1 MPTES
6 RQCNAVKADGQRC
19 RAQARPGSALC
30 AFHDLAVEGRRREGR
45 SRGGRT
51 SCRKVAVLAADAPDF
66 PLATPAEVRAALA
79 SLVNLTLK
87 GKVDA
92 RIANAATYT
101 AATLLRSVDAD
112 DFNRRLEAL
121 EATEAARR
129 VKG

>member
-1 MPTES
+1 VLPES
-6 RQCNAVKADGQRC
+6 
-19 RAQARPGSALC
+19 
-30 AFHDLAVEGRRREGR
+30 H
-45 SRGGRT
+45 
-51 SCRKVAVLAADAPDF
+51 PDF
-66 PLATPAEVRAALA
+66 SLNTPAEVRAALA

-129 VKG
+129 VKD

>member
-1 MPTES
+1 MPED
-6 RQCNAVKADGQRC
+6 RQCEATRTDGQRC
-19 RAQARPGSALC
+19 RGQARPGSALC
-30 AFHDLAVEGRRREGR
+30 IFHDPSLAGRRREGR

-51 SCRKVAVLAADAPDF
+51 SCRKVAVLPESHPDF
-66 PLATPAEVRAALA
+66 SLNTPAEVRAALA
-79 SLVNLTLK
+79 SLVNLVLK

-92 RIANAATYT
+92 RVANAATYT